1 MTYSYTSIAMKKIAY
16 RRLTFGHIS
25 CYNASVAMRNTQTIA
40 RFTLVALLG
49 SAFFIFPLANAHAAT
64 KKPVVPPYRAVMSNR
79 SQDAL
84 NVEPGKTFQLSID
97 ATNTGKNTWRAKGS
111 NLVALNA
118 VKKVGSRF
126 DVNKG
131 TKFTDKSWGTIVR
144 PTSLKKDVQPGES
157 ATLTFT
163 LKAPTKIGEYR
174 EWFSLA
180 IKGIDFMPG
189 GAFEILVRVGEPK
202 TAAYRIDS
210 GLTSSTTFVME
221 PGRSKT
227 FDITVQNTGS
237 TTWNRRG
244 AGEVV
249 LALAEPQQ
257 RTSKLWHQNWY
268 GKTILGRLTT
278 AQVKPGQK
286 GIFRFALQAPKD
298 YGEYV
303 EKVQVLVPG
312 LTRAVNGLLTI
323 VVQVPSPSP
332 VVVSTESLGAEPTV
346 RVGVVTTSDGW
357 IEFAGDK
364 TVSVTDAN
372 GTKITEAP
380 AGNVVRLTYSNKT
393 YSVTALGVTTTA
405 AGPLRLTGVEAGT
418 ILTVTSWNSQYN
430 KFRGTIEFRYTPAT
444 GKTWMINELP
454 MEQYV
459 SGLAETGNSGPTEF
473 LRTMAVAARTYALFH
488 NLRKTKHADEFYD
501 INATTDQLYKGYGY
515 ELKVPNLVA
524 AVTATRGVVMTH
536 PTPVTEK
543 NTVGAIVAAYSSCTD
558 GRTRSFSE
566 VWGADQSYF
575 PYLLTVPDAIGT
587 CTTPPYPAAYLT
599 GGSGNHMVGMS
610 AFGALK
616 YARDEGKTYD
626 WILKN
631 YYTGITLKQVYP

>member
-1 MTYSYTSIAMKKIAY
+1 
-16 RRLTFGHIS
+16 
-25 CYNASVAMRNTQTIA
+25 
-40 RFTLVALLG
+40 
-49 SAFFIFPLANAHAAT
+49 
-64 KKPVVPPYRAVMSNR
+64 MSNR

-84 NVEPGKTFQLSID
+84 NIEPGKSIQFSID
-97 ATNTGKNTWRAKGS
+97 ATNTGKNAWRAKGS

-118 VKKVGSRF
+118 VKKVGSAF
-126 DVNKG
+126 NVNKG

-144 PTSLKKDVQPGES
+144 PTGLKKDVKPGETV
-157 ATLTFT
+157 TLTFT
-163 LKAPTKIGEYR
+163 LKAPKQVGEYR

-180 IKGIDFMPG
+180 VKGIDFMPG
-189 GAFEILVRVGEPK
+189 GAFEVLVRVGEPK
-202 TAAYRIDS
+202 TAAYRIDA
-210 GLTSSTTFVME
+210 GLTSSTTFIME

-227 FDITVQNTGS
+227 FDITVQNTG
-237 TTWNRRG
+237 TKTWNRRG

-268 GKTILGRLTT
+268 GKTVLGRLTT
-278 AQVKPGQK
+278 SQVKPGQK

-303 EKVQVLVPG
+303 EKVQILATG
-312 LTRAVNGLLTI
+312 LTRAVDGLLTI
-323 VVQVPSPSP
+323 VVQVPSPNP
-332 VVVSTESLGAEPTV
+332 VVVSTESLGTEPTV

-357 IEFAGDK
+357 IEFSGDQVL
-364 TVSVTDAN
+364 TVTDAN
-372 GTKITEAP
+372 GATVTDVP
-380 AGNVVRLTYSNKT
+380 ASTVVRLTYT
-393 YSVTALGVTTTA
+393 AGAYSVTLAGVTTA
-405 AGPLRLTGVEAGT
+405 APGPLRITGKAAGT
-418 ILTVTSWNSQYN
+418 IVTVTSWNSQYN
-430 KFRGTIEFRYTPAT
+430 RFRGIIEFRYTPAT
-444 GKTWMINELP
+444 KKIWMINELP

-473 LRTMAVAARTYALFH
+473 LKTMAVAARTYALFH

-524 AVTATRGVVMTH
+524 AVVATRGVVMTH
-536 PTPVTEK
+536 PAPVTVK

-558 GRTRSFSE
+558 GRTRSFAE

-616 YARDEGKTYD
+616 YARDEAKTYD

>member
-1 MTYSYTSIAMKKIAY
+1 
-16 RRLTFGHIS
+16 
-25 CYNASVAMRNTQTIA
+25 MRNTQTIA
-40 RFTLVALLG
+40 RFTLIALLG
-49 SAFFIFPLANAHAAT
+49 SAFFVFPLVSAHAAI
-64 KKPVVPPYRAVMSNR
+64 KKPAVPAYRAVMSNR

-84 NVEPGKTFQLSID
+84 NTEPDKTIQFSID
-97 ATNTGKNTWRAKGS
+97 ATNTGRNTWRAKGS

-118 VKKVGSRF
+118 VKKVGSSF
-126 DVNKG
+126 EVNKS

-144 PTSLKKDVQPGES
+144 PTGLKKEVKPGETV
-157 ATLTFT
+157 TLTFT
-163 LKAPTKIGEYR
+163 LKAPKKVGEYR

-180 IKGIDFMPG
+180 VKGIDFMPG
-189 GAFEILVRVGEPK
+189 GAFELLVRVGEPK
-202 TAAYRIDS
+202 TAAYRIDA

-221 PGRSKT
+221 PSRSKT
-227 FDITVQNTGS
+227 FDITVQNTGA

-244 AGEVV
+244 TGEVV

-268 GKTILGRLTT
+268 GKTVLGRLTA

-286 GIFRFALQAPKD
+286 GTFRFALQAPKD

-312 LTRAVNGLLTI
+312 LTRAVGGLLTI

-332 VVVSTESLGAEPTV
+332 VVVSTESLGAEPIV

-364 TVSVTDAN
+364 DVVVTDVHGA
-372 GTKITEAP
+372 KVTEAP
-380 AGNVVRLTYSNKT
+380 AGNLIRLTYKDSA
-393 YSVTALGVTTTA
+393 YSATALGVTITA
-405 AGPLRLTGVEAGT
+405 PGPLRIAGKETGT

-430 KFRGTIEFRYTPAT
+430 RFRGILELRFTPAT
-444 GKTWMINELP
+444 GKVWLIDELP

-473 LRTMAVAARTYALFH
+473 LRTMAVAARTYATFH

-524 AVTATRGVVMTH
+524 AVVATRGVVMTH
-536 PTPVTEK
+536 PTPVTAK

-587 CTTPPYPAAYLT
+587 CTTPPYPASYLT

-616 YARDEGKTYD
+616 YARDEAKTYD

-631 YYTGITLKQVYP
+631 YYTDITLKQVYP